1 MIVAMHS
8 SMLILWAILSLFVQS
23 SEFII
28 DIKRVAAGIKRV
40 TVTCLMPRLSK
51 GEKVAYSSSMPLY
64 NIKDNHLRWF

>member
-28 DIKRVAAGIKRV
+28 DIKGVAAGIKRV
-40 TVTCLMPRLSK
+40 LLASCPGFQKERDWHVQAPCP
-51 GEKVAYSSSMPLY
+51 Y
-64 NIKDNHLRWF
+64 NIKDNHLR